1 MVPAGPPNYNMVQIT
16 GTPKQLRYTYPNN
29 GVVPFNSL
37 PSQINGLLKQALP
50 FSGAV
55 DLSVLD
61 AISASFQATKFY
73 GSNRPN
79 ETIKRCWFETHN

>member
-1 MVPAGPPNYNMVQIT
+1 M
-16 GTPKQLRYTYPNN
+16 
-29 GVVPFNSL
+29 
-37 PSQINGLLKQALP
+37 LLKQALP

>member
-55 DLSVLD
+55 DLSVSGCHFCIL
-61 AISASFQATKFY
+61 S
-73 GSNRPN
+73 SNKVLWIQSTDPSENRGD
-79 ETIKRCWFETHN
+79 